1 MAWLTIWDDGGE
13 AEDFARAA
21 TMMPGANVT
30 RRGEAVALF
39 FGAPELA
46 APALDSMLDAWK
58 TLSKPAKG
66 ARLRRAAQQG
76 CQRRDRAA
84 ARR

>member
-1 MAWLTIWDDGGE
+1 MMA
-13 AEDFARAA
+13 
-21 TMMPGANVT
+21 GANVT

-46 APALDSMLDAWK
+46 PPALDGMLDGWK

-66 ARLRRAAQQG
+66 ASPTTRSSARLSTS
-76 CQRRDRAA
+76 
-84 ARR
+84 